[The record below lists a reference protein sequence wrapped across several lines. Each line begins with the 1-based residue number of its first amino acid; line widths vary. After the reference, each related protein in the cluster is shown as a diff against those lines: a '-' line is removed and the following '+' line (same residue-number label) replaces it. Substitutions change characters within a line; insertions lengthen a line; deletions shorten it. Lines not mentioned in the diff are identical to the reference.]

1 MLVGFVGSRKCII
14 PMVKELIATDWDFQF
29 NIAGRGNLESELH
42 DIIDKDAR
50 FNCLGEQQPEQI
62 HSLLNIPTA

>member
-1 MLVGFVGSRKCII
+1 
-14 PMVKELIATDWDFQF
+14 MVKELIATDWDFQF